1 MFFMLTILVRMY
13 RPQYFGRLLLGCA
26 ALLVALATVMAFIP
40 RVSERV
46 DEVYLD
52 VSTYLH
58 AGNSNTSLGTRLEQ
72 YRLAVQMI
80 GEKPLLGWG
89 MQGYVDEMHR
99 RVDAGSYGQS
109 IREYNFIHNDFL
121 DIWVKLGVPGVLLQ
135 AALFAS
141 LLWLF
146 WPSRRRMALWP
157 ADSTPW
163 REALLLRILGS
174 LMPAMYLAFGMSQ
187 QFFVHNS
194 GIVFF
199 VFLVVAL
206 WSSLHGLE
214 RASGAVR

>member
-1 MFFMLTILVRMY
+1 MQPAAKSSWLHLPAMITGAFVID
-13 RPQYFGRLLLGCA
+13 LLLL
-26 ALLVALATVMAFIP
+26 ALTLVACGTAHYACHVAKYWFESLAGLPCDIDIA
-40 RVSERV
+40 SEFR
-46 DEVYLD
+46 
-52 VSTYLH
+52 
-58 AGNSNTSLGTRLEQ
+58 
-72 YRLAVQMI
+72 YREM
-80 GEKPLLGWG
+80 PLSK
-89 MQGYVDEMHR
+89 D
-99 RVDAGSYGQS
+99 
-109 IREYNFIHNDFL
+109 
-121 DIWVKLGVPGVLLQ
+121 Q
-135 AALFAS
+135 AALFIS

>member
-1 MFFMLTILVRMY
+1 
-13 RPQYFGRLLLGCA
+13 
-26 ALLVALATVMAFIP
+26 
-40 RVSERV
+40 
-46 DEVYLD
+46 
-52 VSTYLH
+52 
-58 AGNSNTSLGTRLEQ
+58 
-72 YRLAVQMI
+72 
-80 GEKPLLGWG
+80 

-99 RVDAGSYGQS
+99 RVAAGSYGQS

-135 AALFAS
+135 AALFIS

-206 WSSLHGLE
+206 WTSLHGLE